1 MKIFLFNFEI
11 VPKNFDKAGQRIRG
25 ATRVAQTV
33 AKLVLRNIYIPVAT
47 YRKTRDALM
56 VNSLVKHALA
66 VSKSVN
72 GDQQIGQG
80 AVDVSSDIDEELRKI
95 AAQMDVCIKI
105 IGCGGGGSNTI
116 NRCVDAGISGAQ
128 LCAINTDAKHLLTIR
143 APKKILIGRTATRG
157 LGAGAI
163 PEVGE
168 QAAKENELEIREY
181 LRGAHIVF
189 VTAGLGGGTGTG
201 SAHFVARIAKESLQ
215 ALTIGVVT
223 LPFKAEGTIRMEN
236 ALAGLDKLRRVCD
249 TTIVIPNDKLLELV
263 PKLPIDAAFKVADEV
278 LMQTMKGLTEII
290 TKPGL
295 VNLDYSDIQT
305 VMREGGI
312 SFVGIGES
320 DDEDDRVEAAV
331 KEALTSPLLGEI
343 DLKDAKGAL
352 IRVVGGSDMTI
363 AEAQR
368 AAEIVTNSVNER
380 ARIIWGCSIEP
391 ELKGTIKVLLIVTGA
406 KSKYMLGRS
415 DYDYE
420 DKLASD
426 FAPRRNARGYN
437 SADDDGIDFVR

>member
-1 MKIFLFNFEI
+1 M
-11 VPKNFDKAGQRIRG
+11 
-25 ATRVAQTV
+25 
-33 AKLVLRNIYIPVAT
+33 
-47 YRKTRDALM
+47 RDALM

-66 VSKSVN
+66 VPKDAEQKAAPEVE
-72 GDQQIGQG
+72 QG
-80 AVDVSSDIDEELRKI
+80 SSEVDEELKKI

-128 LCAINTDAKHLLTIR
+128 LCAINTDAKHLLTVR
-143 APKKILIGRTATRG
+143 APKKILIGRTTTRG

-168 QAAKENELEIREY
+168 QAAHENDIEIRNF
-181 LRGAHIVF
+181 LQGSNIVF
-189 VTAGLGGGTGTG
+189 VTAGMGGGTGTG
-201 SAHFVARIAKESLQ
+201 SAHYVARIAKDQIQ

-223 LPFKAEGTIRMEN
+223 LPFKAEGTVRMEN
-236 ALAGLDKLRRVCD
+236 AVAGLDKLRRICD

-312 SFVGIGES
+312 SFVGIGEA
-320 DDEDDRVEAAV
+320 DKDTDNRVDAAV

-352 IRVVGGSDMTI
+352 IRVVGGPDMTVG
-363 AEAQR
+363 EAQK
-368 AAEIVTNSVNER
+368 AAEIVTNSVNDR

-391 ELKGTIKVLLIVTGA
+391 ELEGTIKVLLIVTGA
-406 KSKYMLGRS
+406 RSKYMLGKMDNNYDRLGDNVGSASRGHRS
-415 DYDYE
+415 
-420 DKLASD
+420 S
-426 FAPRRNARGYN
+426 
-437 SADDDGIDFVR
+437 SDDGIDFVR

>member
-1 MKIFLFNFEI
+1 
-11 VPKNFDKAGQRIRG
+11 
-25 ATRVAQTV
+25 
-33 AKLVLRNIYIPVAT
+33 
-47 YRKTRDALM
+47 
-56 VNSLVKHALA
+56 LA
-66 VSKSVN
+66 VTKEA
-72 GDQQIGQG
+72 DQKPAPKVEQE
-80 AVDVSSDIDEELRKI
+80 SSEVDEELKKI
-95 AAQMDVCIKI
+95 AAQMDVTIKI

-143 APKKILIGRTATRG
+143 APKKILIGRTTTRG

-168 QAAKENELEIREY
+168 QAAHENDIEIRSF
-181 LRGAHIVF
+181 LQGSTIVF
-189 VTAGLGGGTGTG
+189 VTAGMGGGTGTG
-201 SAHFVARIAKESLQ
+201 SAHYVARIAKDQIQ

-236 ALAGLDKLRRVCD
+236 AVTGLDKLRRICD

-312 SFVGIGES
+312 SFVGIGEA
-320 DDEDDRVEAAV
+320 DKDTDNRVDAAV

-352 IRVVGGSDMTI
+352 IRVVGGPDMTVG
-363 AEAQR
+363 EAQK
-368 AAEIVTNSVNER
+368 AAEIVTNSVNDR

-391 ELKGTIKVLLIVTGA
+391 ELEGSIKVLLIVTGA
-406 KSKYMLGRS
+406 RSKYMLGKS
-415 DYDYE
+415 DTNYDRLGE
-420 DKLASD
+420 NVGSA
-426 FAPRRNARGYN
+426 ARGRR
-437 SADDDGIDFVR
+437 SGSDDGIDFVR